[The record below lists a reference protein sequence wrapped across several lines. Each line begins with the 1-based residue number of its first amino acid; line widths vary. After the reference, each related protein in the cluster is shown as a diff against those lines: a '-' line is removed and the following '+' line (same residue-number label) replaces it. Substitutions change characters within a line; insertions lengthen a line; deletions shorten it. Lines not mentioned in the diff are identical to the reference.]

1 VSRNTVK
8 SHLRSI
14 YAKLGVASR
23 AEALERAVDLRL
35 L

>member
-1 VSRNTVK
+1 VK

-14 YAKLGVASR
+14 YAKLGVGSR
-23 AEALERAVDLRL
+23 SEALERAVDLRL